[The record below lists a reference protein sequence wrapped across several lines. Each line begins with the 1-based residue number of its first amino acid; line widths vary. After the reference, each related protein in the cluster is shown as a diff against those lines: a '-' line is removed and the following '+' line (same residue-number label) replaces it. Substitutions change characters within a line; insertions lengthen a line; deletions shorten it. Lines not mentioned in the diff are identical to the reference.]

1 MLVKMTNMNSES
13 YNKMSSTLRIT
24 ISYPRFIKLKESAK
38 NTIGNEDYLL
48 ILELNTFLDVYIHL
62 DSKIKELQDNNE
74 KRI

>member
-24 ISYPRFIKLKESAK
+24 ISYLRFTKLKGSAK
-38 NTIGNEDYLL
+38 NTIGNEDDLL